1 METISV
7 AAMVVVAA
15 FAIERVST
23 ALFFLLSFV
32 PQWNEAMPDPAI
44 EAEPTRQA
52 TLRRRAQLAVAIVT
66 GALALLVVWQF
77 DIRILHELRVPN
89 APDTLDRL
97 FSAVV
102 LMGGSAQIGELLRGS
117 KGTAIPAKPPEP
129 IRVTGTLILE
139 EPASTRGKN

>member
-32 PQWNEAMPDPAI
+32 PQWNEAMPDPGT
-44 EAEPTRQA
+44 EPDPTLQA
-52 TLRRRAQLAVAIVT
+52 DLRRRMQLAAALVT
-66 GALALLVVWQF
+66 GALALLVVWWF
-77 DIRILHELRVPN
+77 DIRILHELHVPK

-102 LMGGSAQIGELLRGS
+102 LMGGSAQIGELLKGS
-117 KGTAIPAKPPEP
+117 KSPVLPAKPPEP

-139 EPASTRGKN
+139 DPASARLRK

>member
-15 FAIERVST
+15 FAIERVTT

-32 PQWNEAMPDPAI
+32 PQWNEAMPDPTT
-44 EAEPTRQA
+44 ETEPAVQA
-52 TLRRRAQLAVAIVT
+52 SLRRRAQLATALVT

-77 DIRILHELRVPN
+77 DIRILDALHFPN
-89 APDTLDRL
+89 ATATLDRL

-102 LMGGSAQIGELLRGS
+102 LMGGSAQIGELLKGS
-117 KGTAIPAKPPEP
+117 KGAALPTKPPEP
-129 IRVTGTLILE
+129 IRVTGTLVLE
-139 EPASTRGKN
+139 EPASTRGKS